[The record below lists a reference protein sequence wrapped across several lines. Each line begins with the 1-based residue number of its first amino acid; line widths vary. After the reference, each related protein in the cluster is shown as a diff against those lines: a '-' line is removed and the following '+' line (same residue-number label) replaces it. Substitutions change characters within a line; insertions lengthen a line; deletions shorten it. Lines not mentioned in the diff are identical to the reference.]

1 MSTDPKRALL
11 RHILATIAFRGGVAM
26 SGAPDG
32 FADFKLR
39 DGIRTP
45 GEILAHIGDLL
56 AGSLILMR
64 GEFKYLNSTRLPWGE
79 EVARFNA
86 AVIAFDE
93 FLAGD
98 AELAQPPSQMVEKLT
113 QGPMADALTHIGQLI
128 MLRRAY
134 GAPTESTNY
143 FEAEIGNS

>member
-1 MSTDPKRALL
+1 MSEDPKRALL
-11 RHILATIAFRGGVAM
+11 RHILATIAFRCGVAV

-32 FADFKLR
+32 FAAFKLQ
-39 DGIRTP
+39 DDIRTP

-56 AGSLILMR
+56 EGSLMLMR
-64 GEFKYLNSTRLPWGE
+64 GEFKYLNSAPLPWSE
-79 EVARFNA
+79 EVARFNR
-86 AVIAFDE
+86 AVEDFDE

-98 AELAQPPSQMVEKLT
+98 AALAQPIENLS

-134 GAPTESTNY
+134 GAPVSAANY
-143 FEAEIGNS
+143 FEADIKAGE